1 MSDPPIKFKRRK
13 SRNTPGE
20 SHYLT
25 FSTYH
30 KKPYLSDE
38 RICKL
43 LAKRINEAAIELNF
57 AVLAYVFMPDHV
69 HIMVHPHEEIYEMGD
84 ILKAMKQGPSK
95 MAKSKKWIST
105 KLWESG
111 GGYDSN
117 INNPFAR
124 QLAISYIHMNP
135 VRKEIVEYP
144 RDFRWSSSNWY
155 HTEEPGD
162 ILCHHIQEFWC

>member
-1 MSDPPIKFKRRK
+1 MSDKLIKYKRRK
-13 SRNTPGE
+13 LRNTPGE

-30 KKPYLSDE
+30 KKPYLSDD

-43 LAKRINEAAIELNF
+43 LVNRVNAAATELNF

-69 HIMVHPHEEIYEMGD
+69 HIIIHPHDEAYDMAD

-95 MAKSKKWIST
+95 TARKKKWT
-105 KLWESG
+105 TTNLWEAG

-117 INNPFAR
+117 INNSHAR
-124 QLAISYIHMNP
+124 MLAIDYIHMNP
-135 VRKEIVEYP
+135 VRKQLVEFP
-144 RDFRWSSSNWY
+144 RDFRWSSSKWY
-155 HTEEPGD
+155 HTDEPGD
-162 ILCHHIQEFWC
+162 VICHHIQEFWC

>member
-1 MSDPPIKFKRRK
+1 MTEELIKFKRRK

-30 KKPYLSDE
+30 KKPYLRDE

-43 LAKRINEAAIELNF
+43 LAKRINEAAIEHNF

-69 HIMVHPHEEIYEMGD
+69 HIMLHPHDETYEMSN

-95 MAKSKKWIST
+95 SAKKKKWT
-105 KLWESG
+105 TTNLWESG

-117 INNPFAR
+117 INNSHAR
-124 QLAISYIHMNP
+124 MLAISYIHMNP
-135 VRKEIVEYP
+135 IRKEMVEYP
-144 RDFRWSSSNWY
+144 QDFRWSSSKWY
-155 HTEEPGD
+155 HTDECGD
-162 ILCHHIQEFWC
+162 VNCHHIQEFWC

>member
-1 MSDPPIKFKRRK
+1 MSEPPIKYKRRK

-43 LAKRINEAAIELNF
+43 IAKRINEAAIELNF
-57 AVLAYVFMPDHV
+57 AVLAYVFMQDHV
-69 HIMVHPHEEIYEMGD
+69 HILVHPHEETYEMGD